1 MSLTRRHLLGSM
13 LGTAAAEAATG
24 CAAPPGRTTSADT
37 PNPEP
42 SLDAIARLKG
52 LRFGSAVGSLSVWR
66 QAPGLDGERYRNLV
80 ARECGLVVPEN
91 ALKWPAL
98 RPSADRFDFDAADAL
113 LAWAQQRGLALR
125 GHTLLWQGSRWFP
138 SWVNRHDFG
147 SQPVRESE
155 RLLGEHIGT
164 VCRHYGPTIASWD
177 VLNEAVSHDT
187 GQLRDNAFT
196 PHLGNLGQIELAFH
210 LAHEHAPQAQL
221 VYNDYMGWGS
231 ASAVHRAG
239 VLRLLHSLRAR
250 QVPVHALGLQSHL
263 AIAAEREIVSPG
275 GQRER
280 EWRAFL
286 DEVTAMGLDLLI
298 TELDVNDRQMPAD
311 PAQRDVEVA
320 AQARDYL
327 DLSLSYPRLRTL
339 MVWGLADPVS
349 WLQTWQPRND
359 GLDKRPTPYDAA
371 LRPKLLREVLAQAFR
386 AMPPRAAMLPG

>member
-1 MSLTRRHLLGSM
+1 MSLSRRHLLGSM
-13 LGTAAAEAATG
+13 LGTTAATATG
-24 CAAPPGRTTSADT
+24 CAAPPERIASAVNPT
-37 PNPEP
+37 PEL
-42 SLDAIARLKG
+42 SLDAIASLKG
-52 LRFGSAVGSLSVWR
+52 LRFGSAVGSLSAWR
-66 QAPGLDGERYRNLV
+66 QAPGLDGGRYRDLV

-98 RPSADRFDFDAADAL
+98 RPSADRFDFEAADAL
-113 LAWAQQRGLALR
+113 LVWAKQRGLALR

-155 RLLGEHIGT
+155 RLLGQHIGT
-164 VCRHYGPTIASWD
+164 VCRHYGPSIASWD
-177 VLNEAVSHDT
+177 VLNEAVSPDT
-187 GQLRDNAFT
+187 GRLRDNAFT
-196 PHLGNLGQIELAFH
+196 PHLGHLGQIELAFH

-221 VYNDYMGWGS
+221 VYNDYMGWGP

-239 VLRLLHSLRAR
+239 VIRLLHALRAR
-250 QVPVHALGLQSHL
+250 RVPVHALGLQSHL
-263 AIAAEREIVSPG
+263 AIAAERETLSTG

-311 PAQRDVEVA
+311 PGQRDVEVA
-320 AQARDYL
+320 SLAGDYL

-359 GLDKRPTPYDAA
+359 GLAKRPTPYDAA
-371 LRPKLLREVLAQAFR
+371 LRPKLFREVLAQAFR
-386 AMPPRAAMLPG
+386 DMPSRVAGLPG

>member
-1 MSLTRRHLLGSM
+1 MSLTRRHLLSSM
-13 LGTAAAEAATG
+13 LGSAAAAATTG
-24 CAAPPGRTTSADT
+24 CGSPPNRITGADAPA
-37 PNPEP
+37 PEP
-42 SLDAIARLKG
+42 SLDAIASLKG
-52 LRFGSAVGSLSVWR
+52 LRFGSAVGSLSAWR
-66 QAPGLDGERYRNLV
+66 QAPGLDGARYRNLV

-98 RPSADRFDFDAADAL
+98 RPSADRFDFNDADAL
-113 LAWAQQRGLALR
+113 LAWAQQQGLAMR
-125 GHTLLWQGSRWFP
+125 GHTLLWQGARWFP
-138 SWVNRHDFG
+138 SWLNRHDFG
-147 SQPVRESE
+147 SQPVTESE
-155 RLLGEHIGT
+155 RLLSEHIGT
-164 VCRHYGPTIASWD
+164 VCRHYGSTIASWD
-177 VLNEAVSHDT
+177 VLNEAVSHET

-196 PHLGNLGQIELAFH
+196 PHLGNPGQIELVFR
-210 LAHEHAPQAQL
+210 LAHEHAPHAQL

-231 ASAVHRAG
+231 ASGLHRAG
-239 VLRLLHSLRAR
+239 VLRLLHGLRAR

-263 AIAAEREIVSPG
+263 AVAVERDSVSTS

-311 PAQRDVEVA
+311 TVLRDVEVA

-327 DLSLSYPRLRTL
+327 DLTLSYPRLRTV

-349 WLQTWQPRND
+349 WLQRWQPRPD

-371 LRPKLLREVLAQAFR
+371 LRPKPLRKVLAQAFR
-386 AMPPRAAMLPG
+386 SMPSRAAAS